1 MLELA
6 GIGVCL
12 KNGAQDTKTCADY
25 ITDFTHN
32 EDGFVKFAE
41 KLLYE
46 IG

>member
-25 ITDFTHN
+25 ITDFINN